1 MSNVTLDTRELD
13 RILRDSK
20 LKAQQV
26 INKLAF
32 KVEARAKMLAPVDTG
47 ALRAS
52 IYTNT
57 PGKSGFSGSIIG
69 LAKRGK
75 KSPRIMTREVEELPA
90 AEEGSAIVGSPM
102 SYAAPVEFGTHKMG
116 SRPYLRPAV
125 QTVVSQFNAG
135 ATWQEVCK

>member
-1 MSNVTLDTRELD
+1 MSDIKLDTRELD

-32 KVEARAKMLAPVDTG
+32 QIERRAKMLAPVDTG

-57 PGKSGFSGSIIG
+57 PGKSGFNGSIIG
-69 LAKRGK
+69 LARRGK
-75 KSPRIMTREVEELPA
+75 KHARVMTREVEELPA

-102 SYAAPVEFGTHKMG
+102 SYATHVEYGTYKMG
-116 SRPYLRPAV
+116 ARPYLTPAV
-125 QTVVSQFNAG
+125 QTVVSQFNSG
-135 ATWQEVCK
+135 QTWQEVCK